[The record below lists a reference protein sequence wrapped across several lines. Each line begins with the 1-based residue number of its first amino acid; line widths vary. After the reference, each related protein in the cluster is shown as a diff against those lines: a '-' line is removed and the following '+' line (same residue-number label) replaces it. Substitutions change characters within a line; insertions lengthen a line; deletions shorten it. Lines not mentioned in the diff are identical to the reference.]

1 MHNFKRISAAMT
13 LSLCLITNVSAA
25 QVKKDIKIEINGE
38 NIVSDVSP
46 FIEKDRTLVP
56 IRVISENLGYE
67 VGWDNKTRKV
77 TVKNKDKTIELVVG
91 KKDVKIDD
99 KVSTIDVPPMIKSE
113 RTFVPLRFISE
124 SFDNDVDWNNDTRT
138 VKIKKRVNKVA
149 SIFDYEKSSSI
160 ISESSIAKYGKE
172 QDKNSNISNNW
183 SRPQDSSMSLETRK
197 TSVPQYRSGNNF
209 DYTYKNIKK
218 DGDYYAKKI
227 NNLFDKI
234 IKDDK
239 NYEIINNIS
248 RNVKVHPQLT
258 EVNNYGGVKLS
269 GSIKNNTN
277 YIINFLC
284 YELIL
289 DNGKIV
295 LYTVDETVSPNNTG
309 YIFSA
314 NHPVLY
320 DMDTN
325 YFHGYKTL
333 SVMADVTLANGE
345 RRVAYD
351 QDWDLMKKTLFN
363 TDGYEKVSDYKRPDY
378 DKINKN
384 HNNANESESSK
395 SDNILNDLSKNIKL
409 YYYLIPAN
417 SPSGLDS
424 YALVQNNSKYTIK
437 EMSFELILDNGK
449 PFYYVLDGHTFPQS
463 KGMLLSSSN
472 INKNLAGMTIDRM
485 YNSKISEFYAVVILP
500 NGEET
505 SVGFMN
511 EDAMNSWIFT
521 E

>member
-25 QVKKDIKIEINGE
+25 NVKNDIKIEIDGKNV
-38 NIVSDVSP
+38 ISDVSP
-46 FIEKDRTLVP
+46 FIERDRTLVP

-67 VGWDNKTRKV
+67 VGWDNNTRKV
-77 TVKNKDKTIELVVG
+77 TVKNNEKTIELVIG
-91 KKDVKIDD
+91 KKDVKVNNKIG
-99 KVSTIDVPPMIKSE
+99 SIDVAPKIKSE

-138 VKIKKRVNKVA
+138 VKIKKKENKVA
-149 SIFDYEKSSSI
+149 SIFDDKKSSSI
-160 ISESSIAKYGKE
+160 IYTNPIAKDEKE
-172 QDKNSNISNNW
+172 QNKNSNTSNNW
-183 SRPQDSSMSLETRK
+183 SRPQDSNMSLDPRK
-197 TSVPQYRSGNNF
+197 TSVPQYRVNNNF
-209 DYTYKNIKK
+209 DYTYKDIKK
-218 DGDYYAKKI
+218 NGDYYAKKI
-227 NNLFDKI
+227 DNLFDKI
-234 IKDDK
+234 IKDNK

-248 RNVKVHPQLT
+248 RNVKVYPQLT

-269 GSIKNNTN
+269 GSIKNNTD
-277 YIINFLC
+277 YTINFLC

-295 LYTVDETVSPNNTG
+295 FYTVDETVAPNNKG

-320 DMDTN
+320 DMDTS

-333 SVMADVTLANGE
+333 SIMADVTLSSGE
-345 RRVAYD
+345 NRVVYD
-351 QDWDLMKKTLFN
+351 QDWELMKNTIFN
-363 TDGYEKVSDYKRPDY
+363 TDGYEKVSDY
-378 DKINKN
+378 DKNNIIKN
-384 HNNANESESSK
+384 SVDKNESSK
-395 SDNILNDLSKNIKL
+395 SDDILNELSKDLKL

-424 YALVQNNSKYTIK
+424 YVFVQNNSKYTIK
-437 EMSFELILDNGK
+437 EMSLELILDNGK
-449 PFYYVLDGHTFPQS
+449 PFYFVLDGHTFPQS
-463 KGMLLSSSN
+463 KGMLLSSSGV
-472 INKNLAGMTIDRM
+472 NKNLTGMTLDRM
-485 YNSKISEFYAVVILP
+485 YNSKISEFYAVVISP
-500 NGEET
+500 SGEET

-511 EDAMNSWIFT
+511 EDAINSWVFT